1 MKKDISKIILIV
13 SVIGMILVGISLTS
27 MYKSDVVVND
37 VYGSRSSL
45 GDMSILLQ
53 KRGGVFQ
60 TDEILISKENETLNK
75 FVKQGDRLMN
85 LTKDNIENR
94 NLFKYQYNKSLIF
107 EDENSV
113 GIFNSYI
120 DDYEDNQRRM
130 IGKVSIKNKESGDV
144 ESFEID
150 MGNSIDINKEYTQ
163 QILPVKKE
171 GDILYVA
178 TMYSYYTYSE
188 PKESMENNQFTQNN
202 CDSTYL
208 NLYKLNLVEKTSRQV
223 LSKEY
228 NGSDLS
234 INGNYGFAY
243 NDKAYFIVDKKRETL
258 DGYNTNLFEF
268 DIKSKEINL
277 IDLGSDSEGI
287 DIADIIENDEILLL
301 SQSTETD
308 SEGKIE
314 RKIRALLVDLNDR
327 ALKYNHVLDMD
338 YNMGELSSDRFR
350 RYDNKIYAVSSL
362 YYKRTDYEQNRD
374 LPYTFYVFDEKGGK
388 KLYEG
393 NIEINSNYSVNMGI
407 VNKDEI

>member
-1 MKKDISKIILIV
+1 MKKNISKIILIL
-13 SVIGMILVGISLTS
+13 SVVGMILVGISLTS
-27 MYKSDVVVND
+27 IYKSDIVVND

-45 GDMSILLQ
+45 GDINILLQ

-75 FVKQGDRLMN
+75 FVKQGNQLMN

-120 DDYEDNQRRM
+120 DDYEDNQTRM

-208 NLYKLNLVEKTSRQV
+208 NLYKLNLAEKTSRQV

-234 INGNYGFAY
+234 INSNYGFAY
-243 NDKAYFIVDKKRETL
+243 NDKA
-258 DGYNTNLFEF
+258 
-268 DIKSKEINL
+268 
-277 IDLGSDSEGI
+277 
-287 DIADIIENDEILLL
+287 
-301 SQSTETD
+301 
-308 SEGKIE
+308 
-314 RKIRALLVDLNDR
+314 
-327 ALKYNHVLDMD
+327 
-338 YNMGELSSDRFR
+338 
-350 RYDNKIYAVSSL
+350 
-362 YYKRTDYEQNRD
+362 
-374 LPYTFYVFDEKGGK
+374 
-388 KLYEG
+388 
-393 NIEINSNYSVNMGI
+393 
-407 VNKDEI
+407 

>member
-75 FVKQGDRLMN
+75 FVKQGNQLMN

-120 DDYEDNQRRM
+120 DDYEDNQTRM

-208 NLYKLNLVEKTSRQV
+208 NLYKLNLAEKTSRQV

-243 NDKAYFIVDKKRETL
+243 NDKAYFIVIPIYL
-258 DGYNTNLFEF
+258 
-268 DIKSKEINL
+268 NL
-277 IDLGSDSEGI
+277 I
-287 DIADIIENDEILLL
+287 
-301 SQSTETD
+301 
-308 SEGKIE
+308 
-314 RKIRALLVDLNDR
+314 
-327 ALKYNHVLDMD
+327 
-338 YNMGELSSDRFR
+338 
-350 RYDNKIYAVSSL
+350 
-362 YYKRTDYEQNRD
+362 
-374 LPYTFYVFDEKGGK
+374 
-388 KLYEG
+388 
-393 NIEINSNYSVNMGI
+393 
-407 VNKDEI
+407 

>member
-27 MYKSDVVVND
+27 IYKSDIVVND

-53 KRGGVFQ
+53 KRGGVFK

-94 NLFKYQYNKSLIF
+94 DLFKYQHNKSLIF
-107 EDENSV
+107 EDENSI

-120 DDYEDNQRRM
+120 EGYDDNQRKM
-130 IGKVSIKNKESGDV
+130 LGTVNIKNKESGNT

-171 GDILYVA
+171 GDILYVT
-178 TMYSYYTYSE
+178 TMYSYYNYSE
-188 PKESMENNQFTQNN
+188 TEESMENNQFTPNN
-202 CDSTYL
+202 CHSTYL
-208 NLYKLNLVEKTSRQV
+208 NLYKLNLAEKTSRQV

-234 INGNYGFAY
+234 INSNYGFAY
-243 NDKAYFIVDKKRETL
+243 NDKAYFIVNKKRETL

-277 IDLGSDSEGI
+277 IDLGRASEGI
-287 DIADIIENDEILLL
+287 DIADTIENEEILLL

-338 YNMGELSSDRFR
+338 YNMGGLNSDRFR

-362 YYKRTDYEQNRD
+362 YYKRRDYDKNCD
-374 LPYTFYVFDEKGGK
+374 LPYTFYVFDEKSGK

-407 VNKDEI
+407 VKKDEI

>member
-120 DDYEDNQRRM
+120 DDYEDNQTRM

-208 NLYKLNLVEKTSRQV
+208 NLYKLNLAEKTSRQV

-228 NGSDLS
+228 NVIMGLLTM
-234 INGNYGFAY
+234 I
-243 NDKAYFIVDKKRETL
+243 RH
-258 DGYNTNLFEF
+258 
-268 DIKSKEINL
+268 
-277 IDLGSDSEGI
+277 
-287 DIADIIENDEILLL
+287 IL
-301 SQSTETD
+301 
-308 SEGKIE
+308 
-314 RKIRALLVDLNDR
+314 
-327 ALKYNHVLDMD
+327 
-338 YNMGELSSDRFR
+338 
-350 RYDNKIYAVSSL
+350 
-362 YYKRTDYEQNRD
+362 
-374 LPYTFYVFDEKGGK
+374 
-388 KLYEG
+388 
-393 NIEINSNYSVNMGI
+393 
-407 VNKDEI
+407 

>member
-120 DDYEDNQRRM
+120 DDYEDNQTRM

-208 NLYKLNLVEKTSRQV
+208 NLYKLNLAEKTSRQV

-277 IDLGSDSEGI
+277 IDLGGTSEALE
-287 DIADIIENDEILLL
+287 IADTVENDEILLL

-308 SEGKIE
+308 SYGKIE
-314 RKIRALLVDLNDR
+314 KKIRALLVDLNNR
-327 ALKYNHVLDMD
+327 TLKYNYKLDMD
-338 YNMGELSSDRFR
+338 YSIGELSSDRFR